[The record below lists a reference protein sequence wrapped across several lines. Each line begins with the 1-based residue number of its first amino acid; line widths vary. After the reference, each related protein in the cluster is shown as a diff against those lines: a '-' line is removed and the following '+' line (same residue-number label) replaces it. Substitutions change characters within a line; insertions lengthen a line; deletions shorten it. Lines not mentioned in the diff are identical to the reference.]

1 MSPERDSAQSERRL
15 TGADLAAMIDVSAV
29 QAFNTEQDVRELA
42 EIASRTGFIMA
53 HVLPHYVPLLRS
65 LLPRGGRTMVGA
77 PIGFP
82 SGGHA
87 TATKLAE
94 AKGLIQSGAEE
105 LDLMMNIGRLKS
117 GDLAYVQDEVTAVVK
132 EAAPIPVKVI
142 IEAGRLTDDE
152 IRRACAIVV
161 RSGAA
166 FVKTG
171 SGWTSIPT
179 TITQVALIAGSV
191 GGVVQIKASGGIR
204 DLDTVTRMIAVG
216 VTRFGINTQ
225 AAVALV
231 ERCAAVSG
239 GVRVT
244 AGGT

>member
-1 MSPERDSAQSERRL
+1 
-15 TGADLAAMIDVSAV
+15 MIDVSAV

-42 EIASRTGFIMA
+42 GIAARTGFIMA
-53 HVLPHYVPLLRS
+53 HALPHYVPLLRS

-87 TATKLAE
+87 TATKLVE
-94 AKGLIQSGAEE
+94 AKDLIRSGAEE

-117 GDLAYVQDEVTAVVK
+117 RDLAYVQDEVSAVVK
-132 EAAPIPVKVI
+132 EAAPVPVKVI
-142 IEAGRLTDDE
+142 IEAGYLTDDE
-152 IRRACAIVV
+152 IRRACDIVV
-161 RSGAA
+161 KSAAA

-179 TITQVALIAGSV
+179 TIAQVGLIADAVRGA
-191 GGVVQIKASGGIR
+191 VQIKASGGIR
-204 DLDTVTRMIAVG
+204 DLDTVTRMIAIG

-239 GVRVT
+239 GVQSI
-244 AGGT
+244 AGGN